1 MSDIHPSGAGTDAG
15 AEPAA
20 AVVPMPPTVQRIRRQ
35 LHWQAAFGLLRAAFG
50 LLVILLVAPSPVGLA
65 AVVAAG
71 TVALGVGLAVASIV
85 LGRRVTARSRTTRT
99 VVVGLEAVVAVVYG
113 LLILQAI
120 VAFVTGGTRVAAAFN
135 VIGLLIA
142 FSVLRDA
149 MSDDARA
156 WFDTP

>member
-1 MSDIHPSGAGTDAG
+1 MSDIHDLPQS
-15 AEPAA
+15 
-20 AVVPMPPTVQRIRRQ
+20 VLRIRRQ
-35 LHWQAAFGLLRAAFG
+35 LHWQAAFGVLRAAFG
-50 LLVILLVAPSPVGLA
+50 LLIILLVVPSPVGLA
-65 AVVAAG
+65 AVVSAA
-71 TVALGVGLAVASIV
+71 TVALGVALAVASIA
-85 LGRRVTARSRTTRT
+85 LGRRVTARRRTTRT
-99 VVVGLEAVVAVVYG
+99 MVVGLEVVVAVAYG

-149 MSDDARA
+149 MGDDARA